1 MGNVEDSAKLWMLLG
16 EMKSGID
23 SMNAQVSGLRN
34 EHKESTT
41 TLHARITEIATSG
54 CARGNEQDRRL
65 ERMERDLRAAKPS
78 KGRQAIFATAAGGGI
93 GGILIGVIEAFRVWK
108 SSP

>member
-16 EMKSGID
+16 EMKAGID
-23 SMNAQVSGLRN
+23 SAIKEVTELRSEN
-34 EHKESTT
+34 KASSN
-41 TLHARITEIATSG
+41 TLHQRITDLATNG
-54 CARGNEQDRRL
+54 CARGAEQDRRI
-65 ERMERDLRAAKPS
+65 ERVERDLRAAKPS